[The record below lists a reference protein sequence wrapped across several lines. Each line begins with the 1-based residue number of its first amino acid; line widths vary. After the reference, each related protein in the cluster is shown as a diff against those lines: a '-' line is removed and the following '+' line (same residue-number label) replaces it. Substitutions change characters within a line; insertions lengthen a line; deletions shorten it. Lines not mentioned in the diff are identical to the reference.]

1 MDGSEGQTGT
11 ESAVTD
17 ASSGAT
23 GASDASGA
31 SDAHSSDATGENATS
46 MDVAGNL
53 EQAEGSGDSQ
63 GRQGSDSQE
72 SSTPTES
79 SGTAND
85 GYAVDAVQ
93 VTQDQVTITAHD
105 AQGHQTELSVDR
117 GDLFADNQ
125 ATADVQTHTFQSG
138 EDIQGEVSSGS
149 DQTGDKSEQTTETDQ
164 RQTSESDSESQS
176 ETSPEAEGSQD
187 TDGSKSSDAPADAP
201 NAGDAPATSDAAAGD
216 ATGLD
221 AANNL
226 EAAGPSSPASDTGV
240 GSPAGLQGDQSTG
253 RDQQPER
260 TGGPGME
267 EMSST
272 GSEKPEDGKTSFDE
286 SKVPTGKGGAEA
298 PGAVGQTPEGEAGT
312 DRSPAQP
319 SDSGSSKSPA
329 SDNSDDPHSQEGQ
342 SETPPEAPAPEESEK
357 KPGSGPEDTW
367 LPRVDRPPEYDRAE
381 ALDGLQSFLDYVGLA
396 PGIGEPADIA
406 NALISLARGNRS
418 EAILSAGA
426 SVPFLGW
433 GSTAAKFGRKAG
445 ADDALAKGAKEMAE
459 EGDTVAKEGVEEGA
473 SKAIREGSERG
484 GEVKRAGKD
493 VGGRSSNEAADA
505 AKPEWKRKAEEDWKE
520 YQKGRGDKYETR
532 EEFME
537 AYKRGER
544 YDSNRRGG
552 WSKTEEAKA
561 SSTTSG
567 NRRRARRRA
576 EKIIQQDPDH
586 PLRDLLDEEGT
597 LRSGRGWGPEPSVE
611 VGHMKSNKALSEG
624 EPEDLVLEDADF
636 NAMAASGPEHSARG
650 GYIEKGSGEA
660 VEIGGVPIDK
670 NTAKSLE
677 KWDDSSLPEGTVED
691 ATSTQGWRYER

>member
-72 SSTPTES
+72 SSTPTEG

-85 GYAVDAVQ
+85 GYAVGAVQ

-149 DQTGDKSEQTTETDQ
+149 DQTGDKSDQTSETSQ
-164 RQTSESDSESQS
+164 PESSESDSESQS

-187 TDGSKSSDAPADAP
+187 TDGSKSSDAPADTP

-216 ATGLD
+216 ATGLE

-226 EAAGPSSPASDTGV
+226 EGVGASPQAADAGMAPAAGLA
-240 GSPAGLQGDQSTG
+240 GDQSAAKG
-253 RDQQPER
+253 EQPER

-267 EMSST
+267 KMSST
-272 GSEKPEDGKTSFDE
+272 GSEKPEEGKTSFDK
-286 SKVPTGKGGAEA
+286 SKVPTGEGGDEA
-298 PGAVGQTPEGEAGT
+298 PEAVGQTPEGEAGT
-312 DRSPAQP
+312 DRSPARP
-319 SDSGSSKSPA
+319 SDSASSKSSA

-342 SETPPEAPAPEESEK
+342 SETPPEVPAPEESKK

-367 LPRVDRPPEYDRAE
+367 LPRVDRSPEYDRAE

-396 PGIGEPADIA
+396 PGIGEPADVA
-406 NALISLARGNRS
+406 NALISLARGNET
-418 EAILSAGA
+418 EAVLSAGA
-426 SVPFLGW
+426 TVPFLGW

-445 ADDALAKGAKEMAE
+445 ADDVLAKGAKEVTEEGGSKVTKEGAE
-459 EGDTVAKEGVEEGA
+459 EGS
-473 SKAIREGSERG
+473 SKAVREGSERG

-493 VGGRSSNEAADA
+493 ASGRSSKETTDA

-544 YDSNRRGG
+544 YDRNQLGG
-552 WSKTEEAKA
+552 WSKTEEAK
-561 SSTTSG
+561 SSSG
-567 NRRRARRRA
+567 NTTRMDVKRTPKKDRVEWLRAWDEAGYGDMMSPQNWNRIVNEGKA
-576 EKIIQQDPDH
+576 PIVDDQFIKYFPEAKDLKGEKIEIHHIEGSPIEMPLPESWHKASHTIPDKVGQTVPDKGKVDYEQDTVNFLH
-586 PLRDLLDEEGT
+586 DLLE
-597 LRSGRGWGPEPSVE
+597 
-611 VGHMKSNKALSEG
+611 
-624 EPEDLVLEDADF
+624 
-636 NAMAASGPEHSARG
+636 
-650 GYIEKGSGEA
+650 
-660 VEIGGVPIDK
+660 
-670 NTAKSLE
+670 
-677 KWDDSSLPEGTVED
+677 
-691 ATSTQGWRYER
+691 